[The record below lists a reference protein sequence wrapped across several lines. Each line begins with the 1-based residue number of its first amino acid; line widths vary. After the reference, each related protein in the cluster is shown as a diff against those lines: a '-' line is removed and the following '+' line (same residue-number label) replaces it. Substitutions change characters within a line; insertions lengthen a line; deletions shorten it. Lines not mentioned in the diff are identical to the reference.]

1 MVLVQRVAGSAL
13 DTHWSGS
20 SLVTRVTCVLNVVT
34 ESCVVGKTTEHSQ
47 DYRRTFPGEGRKVKE
62 EVAHFSQTLAFVLKG
77 RDRHPRGCAGEG
89 LGL

>member
-1 MVLVQRVAGSAL
+1 
-13 DTHWSGS
+13 
-20 SLVTRVTCVLNVVT
+20 
-34 ESCVVGKTTEHSQ
+34 VGKTTEHSQ